1 MTLTERLRTLAEAT
15 RPPFPLAELHC
26 HVEGT
31 ASPALARSQ
40 ARRYGVEIDDLLD
53 GERYRWSD
61 FGSFLRAYDRVATL
75 FRSEDDYR
83 RLAASYLSDI
93 GRAGALYAELFVS
106 PDHAASA
113 GLDPTAYVRAL
124 ASGAAEA
131 EAETGI
137 VSRLVVVGIRHLG
150 PDAVEAAARFAVRSP
165 HPDIAGFGLAG
176 DERVGRPADFARA
189 FAIAGEAGL
198 GLTAHAGE
206 FAGPA
211 AIAETLDALKVTRL
225 GHGVRAI
232 EDASLMARLQA
243 ERITLELCPTS
254 NVALGLY
261 AAPSDHPLK
270 RLRDAGLRLTVSSD
284 DPPFFGTSLT
294 EEYAF
299 TERHGF
305 TEAQRLALTRTAIEA
320 AFVDEATRQRL
331 LERLAVLAISLGAP
345 GASD

>member
-1 MTLTERLRTLAEAT
+1 MTLGDRLRALAEAT

-31 ASPALARSQ
+31 ASPVLAREQ
-40 ARRYGVEIDDLLD
+40 ARRYRIDIDDLLD

-61 FGSFLRAYDRVATL
+61 FGSFLQAYDRIAAL

-83 RLAASYLSDI
+83 RLAASYLGGI
-93 GRAGALYAELFVS
+93 GRAGALYGELFVS
-106 PDHAASA
+106 PDHASRA
-113 GLDPTAYVRAL
+113 GLDPAAYVRAL

-137 VSRLVVVGIRHLG
+137 VARLVVVGIRHLG
-150 PDAVEAAARFAVRSP
+150 PDAVEAAARFAARSP
-165 HPDIAGFGLAG
+165 HPDITGFGLAG

-189 FAIAGEAGL
+189 FAIAGGAGL

-206 FAGPA
+206 FAGPD
-211 AIAETLDALKVTRL
+211 AIAETLDALKVSRL

-232 EDASLMARLQA
+232 EDEGLTARLRDV
-243 ERITLELCPTS
+243 RITLELCPSS
-254 NVALGLY
+254 NVALGLH
-261 AAPSDHPLK
+261 PSPADHPLR
-270 RLRDAGLRLTVSSD
+270 RLRDAGLRVTVSSD
-284 DPPFFGTSLT
+284 DPPFFGTSLG

-299 TERHGF
+299 AERQGF
-305 TEAQRLALTRTAIEA
+305 TEPERLTLTRTAIEA

-331 LERLAVLAISLGAP
+331 LERLAGIAISLGAP
-345 GASD
+345 GVSD